1 MAAMQFLTSV
11 GSDALINTFAVNMK
25 NDDGTINDDVD
36 LANRLQTEVF
46 NELSGHV
53 GVSTKR
59 IPMFLTTS
67 EFNSSKDGK
76 VLGNFM
82 MRLGVSRSF
91 FFCKLLV
98 ISSYKIMCR
107 NMEISISKKCE
118 IFCNF
123 I

>member
-76 VLGNFM
+76 VLG
-82 MRLGVSRSF
+82 
-91 FFCKLLV
+91 
-98 ISSYKIMCR
+98 IS
-107 NMEISISKKCE
+107 
-118 IFCNF
+118 
-123 I
+123 